1 VFSPAH
7 PLWLVGFRPFFALAC
22 VAGALLPAAW
32 ILIFQGV
39 LPPPSPATA
48 PVQWHAHEM
57 FYGFGWAVL
66 GGFLLTATKNWV
78 GIRGYHGGVLMAL
91 VAAWLLERIAM
102 SFGAGWPP
110 LLLGFASHAF
120 IAAIV
125 ALLLATLLRHR
136 ATDSYRRD
144 NLFFLLVLPLFWLA
158 KTLLLSPEH
167 FNTGWAMTLALF
179 RVAFLVM
186 LERTL
191 TQFMR
196 AAFSVDILR
205 KPALDNTIKI
215 LAALLVF
222 GALFPAPLAR
232 GLELVLAALLLG
244 RLAFWHP
251 LKALTRIDIGIMYLG
266 YLAIAAQLLIDAL
279 PPPGTGWVGTV
290 SVHVFTFGAMGLVIP
305 AMIIRIANGHT
316 GRKVIFGGF
325 EKMVLWIMIAALF
338 LRLGGP
344 QFMPDAYLRWLDLA
358 AACWFV
364 AFGLLAWRIV
374 PLVFRPR
381 IDGREH

>member
-1 VFSPAH
+1 MFSPAH

-39 LPPPSPATA
+39 LPPPSPAFA

-66 GGFLLTATKNWV
+66 GGFLLTASKNWV
-78 GIRGYHGGVLMAL
+78 GVRGYHGGTLMLLA
-91 VAAWLLERIAM
+91 AAWVLERIGM
-102 SFGAGWPP
+102 SFGAAWPAP
-110 LLLGFASHAF
+110 LF
-120 IAAIV
+120 
-125 ALLLATLLRHR
+125 LLATNLFLPGIVVLLVATLVRHR
-136 ATDSYRRD
+136 DKDSYRRD
-144 NLFFLLVLPLFWLA
+144 NLFFLIILPLFWIA
-158 KTLLLSPEH
+158 KALLLQPDH
-167 FNTGWAMTLALF
+167 FHPGWSMTLGLF

-205 KPALDNTIKI
+205 KPALDNAIKI

-222 GALFPAPLAR
+222 GAFLPAPLAH
-232 GLELVLAALLLG
+232 GLELALAALLLG

-251 LKALTRIDIGIMYLG
+251 FKAFTRLDIGIMLLG
-266 YLAIAAQLLIDAL
+266 YLAIVAQLLIDAL
-279 PPPGTGWVGTV
+279 PPPGNGWVGTV
-290 SVHVFTFGAMGLVIP
+290 AVHIFTFGAMGLVIP

-316 GRKVIFGGF
+316 GRKVIFGGV
-325 EKMVLWIMIAALF
+325 EKTVLWIMIAALF

>member
-1 VFSPAH
+1 MFSPAH

-279 PPPGTGWVGTV
+279 PPPVPAWVGTV

-325 EKMVLWIMIAALF
+325 EKMVLWIMIVALF

>member
-1 VFSPAH
+1 MLSPAH

-22 VAGALLPAAW
+22 LAGAVLPVAW
-32 ILIFQGV
+32 ILIFKGV
-39 LPPPSPATA
+39 LPSPSPAIA

-91 VAAWLLERIAM
+91 VAAWLLERVAM

-136 ATDSYRRD
+136 ASDSYRRD

-167 FNTGWAMTLALF
+167 FNTGWNMTLALF

-186 LERTL
+186 FERTL

-196 AAFSVDILR
+196 AAFQVDILR
-205 KPALDNTIKI
+205 KPILDNAIKL
-215 LAALLVF
+215 LAALLIF
-222 GALFPAPLAR
+222 GAFFPSPLAR
-232 GLELVLAALLLG
+232 GLELALAALLLG

-251 LKALTRIDIGIMYLG
+251 LKALTRLDIGVMYLG
-266 YLAIAAQLLIDAL
+266 YLAIAGQLLIDAL
-279 PPPGTGWVGTV
+279 PPPGSGWVGTV
-290 SVHVFTFGAMGLVIP
+290 SVHLFTFGAMGLVIP
-305 AMIIRIANGHT
+305 AMITRIANGHT
-316 GRKVIFGGF
+316 GRKVVFGRP
-325 EKMVLWIMIAALF
+325 EKAVLWIMMLAFAV
-338 LRLGGP
+338 RLVGP
-344 QFMPDAYLRWLDLA
+344 QLLPGAYLRWLDLA
-358 AACWFV
+358 AACWL
-364 AFGLLAWRIV
+364 AGFGLLAWRIV
-374 PLVFRPR
+374 PLVMRPR
-381 IDGREH
+381 VDGREH

>member
-1 VFSPAH
+1 MLSPAH

-22 VAGALLPAAW
+22 LAGAVLPVAW
-32 ILIFQGV
+32 ILIFKGV
-39 LPPPSPATA
+39 LPSPSPAIA

-91 VAAWLLERIAM
+91 VAAWLLERVAM

-136 ATDSYRRD
+136 ASDSYRRD
-144 NLFFLLVLPLFWLA
+144 NLLFLLVLPLFWLA

-186 LERTL
+186 FERTL

-196 AAFSVDILR
+196 AAFQVDILR
-205 KPALDNTIKI
+205 KPILDNAIKL
-215 LAALLVF
+215 LAALLIF
-222 GALFPAPLAR
+222 GAFFPSPLAR
-232 GLELVLAALLLG
+232 GLELALAALLLG

-251 LKALTRIDIGIMYLG
+251 LKALTRLDIGVMYLG
-266 YLAIAAQLLIDAL
+266 YLAIAGQLLIDAL
-279 PPPGTGWVGTV
+279 PPPGSGWVGTV
-290 SVHVFTFGAMGLVIP
+290 SVHLFTFGAMGLVIP
-305 AMIIRIANGHT
+305 AMITRIANGHT
-316 GRKVIFGGF
+316 GRKVVFGRP
-325 EKMVLWIMIAALF
+325 EKAVLWIMMLAFAV
-338 LRLGGP
+338 RLVGP
-344 QFMPDAYLRWLDLA
+344 QLLPGAYLRWLDLA
-358 AACWFV
+358 AACWL
-364 AFGLLAWRIV
+364 AGFGLLAWRIV
-374 PLVFRPR
+374 PLVMRPR
-381 IDGREH
+381 VDGREH